1 MIKKGIVRAK
11 QCGGFVP
18 AGSYYPA
25 AGDFGTTEK
34 PAKKRKRSIN
44 PIFSKETCA
53 SKNDLHHKS

>member
-44 PIFSKETCA
+44 PLFSKEICA
-53 SKNDLHHKS
+53 SKND